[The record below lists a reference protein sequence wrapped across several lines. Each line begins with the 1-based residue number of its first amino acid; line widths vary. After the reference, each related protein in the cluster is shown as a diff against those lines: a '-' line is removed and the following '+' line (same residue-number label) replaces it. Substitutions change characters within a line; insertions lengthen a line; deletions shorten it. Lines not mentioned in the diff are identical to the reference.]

1 MVTTLDFIKETLD
14 RLKKED
20 LEQFRLKLSDP
31 TLEDGT
37 TIPAGIVQKCK
48 NTGSL
53 AEKLINYFTAAKA
66 PSVVI
71 ATLRRC
77 NQNEL
82 ALQMEKNLGKPVT
95 ERKKQTKK
103 RMADSKKGSEKIMTI
118 KKLLEK
124 PSGNQTT
131 PLKLRV
137 LSMSRTSNYKNKSDR
152 QMQMKF
158 LTLSDKS
165 EKITGKLYD
174 MSKTSVIKVGQC
186 VCLQDY
192 IYDADNRHV
201 VITSKT
207 QVKKAREFYTI
218 GMEKTQLFKKEKG
231 NKKEKLKMTNQ
242 GKEQTKQNQVNSA
255 SFQAPDALS
264 ELLRILNYGSK
275 KQLKMLKHIGEKKVQ
290 LIIDWRINNT
300 FKQVEDLGKI
310 DGISRNTV
318 ATLKEHF
325 LKEHNS
331 QGPSTSKCC

>member
-103 RMADSKKGSEKIMTI
+103 RMADSKKGSE
-118 KKLLEK
+118 
-124 PSGNQTT
+124 
-131 PLKLRV
+131 
-137 LSMSRTSNYKNKSDR
+137 KSDR